1 MLFSSTFFLFIF
13 LPTLLVLY
21 FAVIK
26 KFSSAESTKHRN
38 ILLLIA
44 SLIFYAWGE
53 PIFVLVMMLCI
64 GANYGFGLLADQYR
78 HEKDKMRWVFTGML
92 VFNLGILGI
101 FKYAGFIVSNL
112 NGLLGLSL
120 DVPSITLPIG
130 ISFFTFQGIS
140 YVVDVYRGHG
150 KVLKNPLD
158 VGLYISFFPQLIAG
172 PIVRYETVAKEIEHR
187 TENEKDFV
195 EGIARFIIGMAK
207 KVILAN
213 QFALIADKAY
223 SLPVDSLSIGF
234 AWMGA
239 IAYML
244 QIFFDFAGYSDM
256 AIGLGKM
263 FGFHFTENF
272 NAPYSAKSV
281 SDFWRRW
288 HISLGSWFRDYVYIP
303 LGGSRTTKLKMFR
316 NIFVVWLLT
325 GIWHG
330 ANWTFIVWG
339 VYFGVILVIEKFTS
353 LGKFME
359 KSKVIGHIYTLILVL
374 ISWVIFKADSLSGAI
389 NYMKAMIGMGSDIMM
404 GSLADLY
411 LKDNFILYIV
421 GMVACMPLIK
431 WYKKLYEAV
440 NSKVSVALQ
449 GVNIAVLG
457 CMFLVAIS
465 YLVKGTYN
473 PFIYFNF

>member
-130 ISFFTFQGIS
+130 ISFFTLQGIS

-223 SLPVDSLSIGF
+223 SLPVDSLSRIGLD
-234 AWMGA
+234 G
-239 IAYML
+239 
-244 QIFFDFAGYSDM
+244 GYSLY
-256 AIGLGKM
+256 A
-263 FGFHFTENF
+263 
-272 NAPYSAKSV
+272 
-281 SDFWRRW
+281 SDF
-288 HISLGSWFRDYVYIP
+288 L
-303 LGGSRTTKLKMFR
+303 
-316 NIFVVWLLT
+316 
-325 GIWHG
+325 
-330 ANWTFIVWG
+330 
-339 VYFGVILVIEKFTS
+339 
-353 LGKFME
+353 
-359 KSKVIGHIYTLILVL
+359 
-374 ISWVIFKADSLSGAI
+374 
-389 NYMKAMIGMGSDIMM
+389 
-404 GSLADLY
+404 
-411 LKDNFILYIV
+411 
-421 GMVACMPLIK
+421 
-431 WYKKLYEAV
+431 
-440 NSKVSVALQ
+440 
-449 GVNIAVLG
+449 
-457 CMFLVAIS
+457 
-465 YLVKGTYN
+465 
-473 PFIYFNF
+473 

>member
-13 LPTLLVLY
+13 LPTLLILY
-21 FAVIK
+21 FGIVR
-26 KFSSAESTKHRN
+26 KFTSAESTKYRN

-53 PIFVLVMMLCI
+53 PVFVLVMLLCI
-64 GANYGFGLLADQYR
+64 GANYGFGLLADKYR
-78 HEKDKMRWVFTGML
+78 DEKIKIRWVFTGML
-92 VFNLGILGI
+92 VFNLGTLGI
-101 FKYAGFIVSNL
+101 FKYLGFLVSNV
-112 NGLLGLSL
+112 NGLFGISL
-120 DVPSITLPIG
+120 NVPQIVLPIG

-172 PIVRYETVAKEIEHR
+172 PIVRYETVAQQIEYR
-187 TENEKDFV
+187 TETQKDFA
-195 EGIARFIIGMAK
+195 EGIYRFIIGMSK
-207 KVILAN
+207 KVILSN

-223 SLPVDSLSIGF
+223 SLPTDSLSIVF

-239 IAYML
+239 TSYML
-244 QIFFDFAGYSDM
+244 QIFFDFSGYSDM

-272 NAPYSAKSV
+272 NAPYSAKSI

-288 HISLGSWFRDYVYIP
+288 HISLGTWFRDYVYIP

-353 LGKFME
+353 LDKFME
-359 KSKVIGHIYTLILVL
+359 KSKVIGHLYTLMLVL
-374 ISWVIFKADSLSGAI
+374 ISWIIFRAENLSGAI
-389 NYMKAMIGMGSDIMM
+389 SYIKTMFGMSSGVMM
-404 GSLADLY
+404 GNLADLY
-411 LKDNFILYIV
+411 LKDNFVLYIV
-421 GMVACMPLIK
+421 GILACLPIIK
-431 WYKKLYEAV
+431 WYKKFYDAKIGKL
-440 NSKVSVALQ
+440 KVVLQ
-449 GVNIAVLG
+449 GINMMALG